1 MKDIIEKQLKES
13 AEVKL
18 LVAKHLSGQIET
30 AAKMVIDTY
39 HRGGKVLI
47 VGNGGSAAD
56 AQHIAGELVG
66 HLNPKNTRRAL
77 PAMAL
82 TTNTS
87 FLTAMGNDHGYEL
100 AFQRKVEAFAHP
112 DDLLI
117 TISTSGV
124 SPNILHAARVAHDR
138 GTRVLAL
145 TGKGGGLLKDIAD
158 LSLIVPSNDTQR
170 IQEAHITIGHIIC
183 DIVEKEFLSH
193 EADIA

>member
-1 MKDIIEKQLKES
+1 MKDLIQKQLRES

-18 LVAKHLSGQIET
+18 LVAKHLSGKIAK
-30 AAKMVIDTY
+30 AAQMIIDTY
-39 HRGGKVLI
+39 RKGGKVLL

-66 HLNPKNTRRAL
+66 HLNPKNSRRAL

-100 AFQRKVEAFAHP
+100 AFQRKVEAFARP
-112 DDLLI
+112 EDLLI

-124 SPNILHAARVAHDR
+124 SPNILHAARVARDR
-138 GTRVLAL
+138 GIKVIAFS
-145 TGKGGGLLKDIAD
+145 GKGGGPLKDIAD
-158 LSLIVPSNDTQR
+158 LSLTVPSNDTQR
-170 IQEAHITIGHIIC
+170 IQEAHIAIGHVIC
-183 DIVEKEFLSH
+183 DLIEQEFMDH
-193 EADIA
+193 ETKFV